1 MSFME
6 LLTDVA
12 SGTNAMIRAAAL
24 KFNLTT
30 SQAFHLL
37 SIPYDGIPM
46 SGLAQKLGLDTSTL
60 TRNIQ
65 KLEILG
71 LLRRQK
77 DNYDKRIHKIV
88 LTRKGSSLVKSLEI
102 LLEEQNYDVLNN
114 IDLDTQEHL
123 ITVLEKLVWSI
134 DCSREKL

>member
-1 MSFME
+1 ME